1 MNSAIQMCIR
11 VERTLNADEFY
22 SLAFWGFI
30 FSLRSQP
37 THEIDDCLELV
48 KRIRLSFCGS
58 WAGEF
63 KRWDVLAEP
72 FVFRSIPCVCFGLW
86 EIYLVY
92 QSYPI

>member
-72 FVFRSIPCVCFGLW
+72 LGLLCFDPFLVCVLGFGRF
-86 EIYLVY
+86 I
-92 QSYPI
+92 